1 MNGFEVVSTL
11 FPVHQ
16 EAFRAD
22 PHTTAEVC
30 RFSSTNKA
38 DESRSALLFPF
49 GDQHLT
55 ILLQPWLANQEDH
68 EENPEQ

>member
-11 FPVHQ
+11 FPMHQ

-30 RFSSTNKA
+30 RFSSANKA

-49 GDQHLT
+49 RDQHLT